1 MKILSKKSGTLKV
14 LDTHV
19 TKKTKTKYFSFMEK
33 YLAKIENHIF
43 NNQNSKV
50 RMFLFVEKPN
60 VGSKLVCNDQLI
72 SYPNASEKDMLIIFV
87 PTKPC

>member
-1 MKILSKKSGTLKV
+1 
-14 LDTHV
+14 
-19 TKKTKTKYFSFMEK
+19 MEK

-72 SYPNASEKDMLIIFV
+72 SYPNASEKDMLIICPYQTLLTSFHQLTFL
-87 PTKPC
+87 PSLSYTTSDNMLL